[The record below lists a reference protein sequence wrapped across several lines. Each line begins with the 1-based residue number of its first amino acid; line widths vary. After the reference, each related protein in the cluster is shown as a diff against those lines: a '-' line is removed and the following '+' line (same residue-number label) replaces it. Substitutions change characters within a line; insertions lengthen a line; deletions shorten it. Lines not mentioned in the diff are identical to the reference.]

1 MSSKRL
7 VIIDGKSVFYRGYYA
22 MSGLRTSDNIPT
34 GGVYGF
40 ATMAIEVIRR
50 LNPEYIAVAWD
61 KPKTNIRKRLKL
73 YPEYKA
79 GRKPAPPDFYEQ
91 IPILHELL
99 EALGWPLYEM
109 DDFEADDIMGTL
121 AIQASRKGIETILIT
136 SDLDLLQLVSDNIKV
151 YVLKTG
157 LSNIELYSPKTF
169 EAKHH
174 LKVQQFLDL
183 KALKGDSSDNIPGVS
198 GIGEKTATD
207 LLTEFND
214 LDNIYDNLALI
225 NPKVSEKL
233 IRDKKMAYLSKELA
247 RIWTNAPIKLDL
259 KAMDGSKLKVD
270 DLIKLL
276 NKLQFRSLVTKIY
289 DIMPNVHKDDF
300 RNKNPLIVSGELVLI
315 DSLEKLN
322 KITENKTDKAIIY
335 FRSLKKHGKSPKYL
349 ILNFLTNNIYFVDI
363 EKINR
368 DKLIEY
374 LKNIKQ
380 IIGYDLKNNLEVLL
394 ELGLNKLPK
403 VIHDIQIADYL
414 ISPALKERPLS
425 EMANSYLQNHFAV
438 DDLDD
443 REFKERAVQIVYIVT
458 KIYEY
463 QTKELSKLPKI
474 KKLFTDIELPIIEVL
489 SRMEKVGI
497 KVDLMK
503 LTEISREIDDL
514 IMDLEQQIYGF
525 ANKQFN
531 ISSPSQLAE
540 ILFSKDNLNISARGI
555 KKTKSGYSTAIGEL
569 LKIHLVHPI
578 IELIIKYREVT
589 KLKNT
594 YVDTLPNSIEEDGR
608 IHTTFSLTSAQT
620 GRLSSINPN
629 LQNIPIRS
637 ELGKSIRK
645 AFVADK
651 GKVLISL
658 DYSQFELRL
667 AAVLANDKELI
678 EEFNRDVDIHAITAA
693 QVYKRE
699 LEDVT
704 EPMRRAAKIIN
715 FGILYG
721 MSPHGLSIA
730 SSMTYEQASDFI
742 KKYKEIRKPLFDY
755 MENVLKNVRVQ
766 GYSETLMG
774 RRRYFP
780 EINSSNYIIR
790 QASERA
796 AINMPIQGTEA
807 ELMKLAMIKSLKTID
822 NLHNDCHILLQVHDS
837 ILVESP
843 VEISDN
849 VAELLKDCMENVYNL
864 DVKLKVDVKIASN
877 WGDL

>member
-1 MSSKRL
+1 MESKRL

-22 MSGLRTSDNIPT
+22 MSNLKTSDNIPT
-34 GGVYGF
+34 GGIYGF

-50 LNPEYIAVAWD
+50 LNPNYIAVAWD

-73 YPEYKA
+73 YSEYKA
-79 GRKPAPPDFYEQ
+79 GRKPAPPDFYAQ

-109 DDFEADDIMGTL
+109 DDYEADDIMGTL
-121 AIQASRKGIETILIT
+121 ALQASKKGIETILIT
-136 SDLDLLQLVSDNIKV
+136 SDLDLLQVVSDNIKV
-151 YVLKTG
+151 YALKTG

-169 EAKHH
+169 ESKHH
-174 LKVQQFLDL
+174 IKVSQFLDL

-207 LLTEFND
+207 LLIKFND

-225 NPKVSEKL
+225 NPKISEKL

-247 RIWTNAPIKLDL
+247 RIWTDAPIELDL

-276 NKLQFRSLVTKIY
+276 NKLQFRSLVNKIY
-289 DIMPNVHKDDF
+289 DIMPNAHKDDF
-300 RNKNPLIVSGELVLI
+300 KNKSPLIVSGNLI
-315 DSLEKLN
+315 TVDTLDKLN
-322 KITENKTDKAIIY
+322 NIQEKNMDKAIVY
-335 FRSLKKHGKSPKYL
+335 VRSRNKNGKDPKFL
-349 ILNFLTNNIYFVDI
+349 ILNFFNENSYFIDAEKI
-363 EKINR
+363 EK
-368 DKLIEY
+368 DKLKEFLSA
-374 LKNIKQ
+374 LKQ
-380 IIGYDLKNNLEVLL
+380 LVGFDLKTVIEVFM
-394 ELGLNKLPK
+394 EIGINKLPK
-403 VIHDIQIADYL
+403 AEHDVQIADYL
-414 ISPALKERPLS
+414 ISPNSKEKSLS
-425 EMANSYLQNHFAV
+425 ELANAYLENHFSV

-443 REFKERAVQIVYIVT
+443 QELRERAVQIIDILS
-458 KIYEY
+458 KIYEL
-463 QTKELSKLPKI
+463 QLSELNKLLKI
-474 KKLFTDIELPIIEVL
+474 KKLYQKIELPIIEVL
-489 SRMEKVGI
+489 ARMEKTGI
-497 KVDLMK
+497 KVDPLK
-503 LTEISREIDDL
+503 LNKMGLEIDDL
-514 IMDLEQQIYGF
+514 ISDLEQQIYGF

-540 ILFSKDNLNISARGI
+540 ILFSKDNLNIPTKGI
-555 KKTKSGYSTAIGEL
+555 KKTKSGYSTAANEL
-569 LKIHLVHPI
+569 LKIHFFHPVV
-578 IELIIKYREVT
+578 ELILKYREIT

-594 YVDTLPNSIEEDGR
+594 YVDTLPTSVEGDGR
-608 IHTTFSLTSAQT
+608 IHTTYSLTSAQT

-645 AFVADK
+645 AFVADQ

-667 AAVLANDKELI
+667 AAVLAKDKELI
-678 EEFNRDVDIHAITAA
+678 DEFNRGVDIHAMTAA

-704 EPMRRAAKIIN
+704 DHMRRAAKIIN

-730 SSMTYEQASDFI
+730 SSMSYEQASDFI

-755 MENVLKNVRVQ
+755 MDEVLKTVRVK
-766 GYSETLMG
+766 GYCETLMG

-780 EINSSNYIIR
+780 EINSSNFVIR

-807 ELMKLAMIKSLKTID
+807 ELMKLSMINAQQALD

-837 ILVESP
+837 ILVEVP
-843 VEISDN
+843 KEISED
-849 VAELLKDCMENVYNL
+849 VANLLKDLMENVYSL
-864 DVKLKVDVKIASN
+864 DVKLKVDVKIADN